1 MFEKSRLVVEDSTA
15 IGEVPANLRYL
26 EEVYPGPPLFG
37 ATPMTMALVASANAP
52 SNDGAYIL

>member
-1 MFEKSRLVVEDSTA
+1 VVEDSTA

-26 EEVYPGPPLFG
+26 AEVYPGPPLFG

-52 SNDGAYIL
+52 RNDGAYIL